1 MTTVTGALLIGGGT
15 APGATGTLAHVTV
28 APAAVTAVDAGL
40 LLPSI
45 ATLVVASDGSWSTEC
60 LPLPAGYA
68 YEFKAVL
75 GGGAFVYTRTVVVPA
90 SGTVKLTDLPPVV
103 AETAPYFAPP
113 IWYAD
118 ALAAA
123 DAASA
128 SATAA
133 ATSAGEAAASAA
145 SIVRGGANGV
155 APLDGASLLPE
166 ANVPTRLTETV
177 QNATFAAKWQPLT
190 VYAAG
195 FPVLSPNN
203 DLVTAKT
210 AHTSGASFTAANWDL
225 VPTFAL
231 ANPTLAVTYNGDG
244 SVATTTE
251 NGILTTFTYN
261 TDGTVNSQTRAGV
274 TKTFTYGVYG
284 VTGAA

>member
-1 MTTVTGALLIGGGT
+1 VVEGGGLTLPQTRYVIVSGPAAYT
-15 APGATGTLAHVTV
+15 ALTDVDPTTLA
-28 APAAVTAVDAGL
+28 
-40 LLPSI
+40 
-45 ATLVVASDGSWSTEC
+45 
-60 LPLPAGYA
+60 
-68 YEFKAVL
+68 
-75 GGGAFVYTRTVVVPA
+75 TVVQ
-90 SGTVKLTDLPPVV
+90 T
-103 AETAPYFAPP
+103 FAATP
-113 IWYAD
+113 D
-118 ALAAA
+118 ALMRQVDA

-128 SATAA
+128 F
-133 ATSAGEAAASAA
+133 
-145 SIVRGGANGV
+145 R
-155 APLDGASLLPE
+155 
-166 ANVPTRLTETV
+166 V
-177 QNATFAAKWQPLT
+177 QADARQSATFAAKWQPLT

>member
-1 MTTVTGALLIGGGT
+1 MYTPAVWADFVAGGT
-15 APGATGTLAHVTV
+15 PINAAALQHIEQGIADGDVTNP
-28 APAAVTAVDAGL
+28 ASPAAVL
-40 LLPSI
+40 QS
-45 ATLVVASDGSWSTEC
+45 
-60 LPLPAGYA
+60 
-68 YEFKAVL
+68 
-75 GGGAFVYTRTVVVPA
+75 
-90 SGTVKLTDLPPVV
+90 
-103 AETAPYFAPP
+103 
-113 IWYAD
+113 
-118 ALAAA
+118 
-123 DAASA
+123 
-128 SATAA
+128 
-133 ATSAGEAAASAA
+133 
-145 SIVRGGANGV
+145 
-155 APLDGASLLPE
+155 
-166 ANVPTRLTETV
+166 
-177 QNATFAAKWQPLT
+177 ATFAAKWQPLT